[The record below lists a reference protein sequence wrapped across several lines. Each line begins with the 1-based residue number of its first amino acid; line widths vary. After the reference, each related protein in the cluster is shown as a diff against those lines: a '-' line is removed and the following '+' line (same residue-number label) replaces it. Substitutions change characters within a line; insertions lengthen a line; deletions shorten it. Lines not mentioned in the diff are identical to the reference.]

1 MMGWS
6 KVSYYLWVIGAILLL
21 PLIVILLVNVLFLG
35 LLFLALL
42 GLIGWLQYRVMHE
55 NRYIV
60 FQDEVAVRMVVY
72 KTRCYRIDMI
82 KSINYVDIGTDWF
95 GRTPPN
101 GRYQLAVYFERSY
114 LKSVEPLWFGPVDRD
129 GFVAAL
135 LEVNPDIV
143 VDRSETHV

>member
-60 FQDEVAVRMVVY
+60 FQDEVAVRMVGY

-82 KSINYVDIGTDWF
+82 KVSIMLTSEQIG
-95 GRTPPN
+95 
-101 GRYQLAVYFERSY
+101 LAEHLPTGGISWQYI
-114 LKSVEPLWFGPVDRD
+114 LKE
-129 GFVAAL
+129 A
-135 LEVNPDIV
+135 I
-143 VDRSETHV
+143 